1 MHLKLALLFVVCYF
15 PAFSQTEI
23 YDNNIEDKILLEDER
38 LVVLDFYATWCGPC
52 KLMDPILSELS
63 KKYSGTV
70 DFYKLDVDKNETDDF
85 LGIESI
91 PTYLFLRNGETLDIA
106 EGAMS
111 KEAFEAILIKHRG
124 RANTV
129 AAEKVDPNAS
139 EFDEAAT
146 RPIWN
151 DWSKLNT
158 LAWHAYEEH
167 NLVDELLKAIE
178 IVKRSI
184 SLDENYHNLDTY
196 AALLY
201 KTGRYEAA
209 IKKAKEAIEVA
220 KRDEVDY
227 TATTELILLILD
239 KI

>member
-1 MHLKLALLFVVCYF
+1 MHLKLALLFVGCYF
-15 PAFSQTEI
+15 SAFSQTEI
-23 YDNNIEDKILLEDER
+23 FDSNIEEKILNEDER

-52 KLMDPILSELS
+52 KLMDPILGELS
-63 KKYSGTV
+63 KKYSGSV

-91 PTYLFLRNGETLDIA
+91 PTYLFLRNGQTLEIA
-106 EGAMS
+106 EGSMS
-111 KEAFEAILIKHRG
+111 KESFEAILKKHNG
-124 RANTV
+124 RAN
-129 AAEKVDPNAS
+129 KVVEEEINPNAS
-139 EFDEAAT
+139 EFDEAVT
-146 RPIWN
+146 RRIWD

-167 NLVDELLKAIE
+167 NLIDELLKAIE

-209 IKKAKEAIEVA
+209 LKKAKEAIDVA
-220 KRDEVDY
+220 KQDDLDY

>member
-1 MHLKLALLFVVCYF
+1 MHLKLTLLFIACYF
-15 PAFSQTEI
+15 SGFSQTEI
-23 YDNNIEDKILLEDER
+23 YDSNIEDIILIEDDR
-38 LVVLDFYATWCGPC
+38 LVVVDFFATWCGPC
-52 KLMDPILSELS
+52 KLMDPILAEL
-63 KKYSGTV
+63 KKEYSGSV
-70 DFYKLDVDKNETDDF
+70 DFYKFDVDKNEMDDY

-91 PTYLFLRNGETLDIA
+91 PTYLLLRNGETVDIA
-106 EGAMS
+106 AGAMS
-111 KEAFEAILIKHRG
+111 KEDFESLLTKQNARS
-124 RANTV
+124 NM
-129 AAEKVDPNAS
+129 AATEEVDPNAS
-139 EFDEAAT
+139 EFDDSVT
-146 RPIWN
+146 KKIWN

-209 IKKAKEAIEVA
+209 IKKAKEAIEAA
-220 KRDEVDY
+220 KQDNLDY
-227 TATTELILLILD
+227 TATTELLLLILD